1 MEKKAHIDKLTADA
15 VELLKE
21 MIAIP
26 SPSFREDEVCS
37 HISGWMDRKGIAH
50 RRVGNNIIAERI
62 GDTSKPTL
70 MICAHIDTVSPCEGY
85 SFDPYKPDY
94 QMAAK
99 VISESS
105 GHDVGPEDIVAGL
118 GSNDDGASAVAM
130 IAAFRYFSEASLREC
145 RGALDNPSH
154 SLGAGP
160 SPCGQ
165 GGSTVL
171 EGTTRSDLTT
181 VYVLVAIPDFGHIVA
196 SPETDIRLWVFCI
209 YSFHKVR
216 SVQVSGCFSCYD
228 VVFHDLC
235 FGFPIRSGMTIVV
248 IVNNFLS
255 S

>member
-85 SFDPYKPDY
+85 GFDPYKPDY

-99 VISESS
+99 SFQRVQ
-105 GHDVGPEDIVAGL
+105 
-118 GSNDDGASAVAM
+118 AM
-130 IAAFRYFSEASLREC
+130 MSDRKTLLPVWEATM
-145 RGALDNPSH
+145 
-154 SLGAGP
+154 
-160 SPCGQ
+160 
-165 GGSTVL
+165 TV
-171 EGTTRSDLTT
+171 
-181 VYVLVAIPDFGHIVA
+181 
-196 SPETDIRLWVFCI
+196 RL
-209 YSFHKVR
+209 
-216 SVQVSGCFSCYD
+216 
-228 VVFHDLC
+228 L
-235 FGFPIRSGMTIVV
+235 
-248 IVNNFLS
+248 
-255 S
+255 